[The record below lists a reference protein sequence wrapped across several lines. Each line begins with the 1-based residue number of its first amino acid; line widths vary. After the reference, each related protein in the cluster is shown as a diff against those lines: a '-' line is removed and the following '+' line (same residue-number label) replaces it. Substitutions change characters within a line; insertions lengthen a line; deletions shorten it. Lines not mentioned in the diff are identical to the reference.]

1 MQVGDIQRPSNTQ
14 LIDVMTAQAT
24 DRQGSR
30 SVWAWSATARWS
42 RSQVTPELADVD
54 GQMIGRVGVT
64 IELRSEPQ
72 SLGASL
78 VGGVKLVWVSIEDSF
93 SSIGRVF
100 GPKGSGG
107 SPAWCSPTPSA
118 SPTTRSASW
127 ASVSRSGAV
136 SSNGGWDVIFYLFGF
151 VTVFIGLINLLPLP
165 PFDGGH
171 LAMLGIE
178 KLRGGRPVDMRKVIP
193 VSAVVM
199 AFFVTFVMATVFL
212 DITKP
217 ISPYQS
223 SLAIARGC
231 HDFSTCAGG
240 VPPHHGATIA
250 AMSEQ
255 TVLVV
260 DDEEAIA
267 EAVRARL
274 ESEGYRVLV
283 AADGPQAIEQHT
295 EHHPDLVV
303 LDLML
308 PGMDGLEVCQQIQRD
323 GWTPVLMLTAKTE
336 EADKVAGFAV
346 GADDYL
352 TKPFSLRELASRVKA
367 ILRRMERMRAPQD
380 DGPLDRGG
388 LVIDATRR
396 RLTVDGD
403 EINLTPLEFEILL
416 TLARD
421 PGRGHVARS
430 TDGPGLGLPRL
441 RRWTGG
447 RLPRRPHPP
456 QAARGR
462 QRATVHPYRAR
473 RGVRLPGI
481 LVKQGSP

>member
-1 MQVGDIQRPSNTQ
+1 
-14 LIDVMTAQAT
+14 
-24 DRQGSR
+24 
-30 SVWAWSATARWS
+30 
-42 RSQVTPELADVD
+42 
-54 GQMIGRVGVT
+54 
-64 IELRSEPQ
+64 
-72 SLGASL
+72 
-78 VGGVKLVWVSIEDSF
+78 
-93 SSIGRVF
+93 
-100 GPKGSGG
+100 
-107 SPAWCSPTPSA
+107 
-118 SPTTRSASW
+118 
-127 ASVSRSGAV
+127 
-136 SSNGGWDVIFYLFGF
+136 
-151 VTVFIGLINLLPLP
+151 
-165 PFDGGH
+165 
-171 LAMLGIE
+171 
-178 KLRGGRPVDMRKVIP
+178 
-193 VSAVVM
+193 
-199 AFFVTFVMATVFL
+199 
-212 DITKP
+212 
-217 ISPYQS
+217 
-223 SLAIARGC
+223 
-231 HDFSTCAGG
+231 
-240 VPPHHGATIA
+240 
-250 AMSEQ
+250 MSEQ

-274 ESEGYRVLV
+274 ESEGYRVIV
-283 AADGPQAIEQHT
+283 AADGPQAIELHA

-421 PGRGHVARS
+421 PGVVMSRDQLMDRVWGYRDYAGGRVVDSHVARIRRKLHE
-430 TDGPGLGLPRL
+430 DGNEPRFI
-441 RRWTGG
+441 R
-447 RLPRRPHPP
+447 
-456 QAARGR
+456 
-462 QRATVHPYRAR
+462 TVH
-473 RGVRLPGI
+473 GVGYAF
-481 LVKQGSP
+481 QESS